1 MIFRKT
7 TIALTI
13 AACLAAASSQLHAED
28 PNKFSG
34 SLEAQLRTND
44 DIRVAP
50 GSTSSFDF
58 ADFGDFDAAEE
69 RLDGD
74 DDEDDSDDEEAEG
87 DSDDFDDVGL
97 DDTELSEEDFDLAV
111 DDDDGDGDEDDEDDD
126 GNDDDDGGGQAKD
139 ADLDDLIAAQL
150 GDKMSTQRKSQSR
163 YSGQLSLGHK
173 YTFAGGNTVWGS
185 TLRLVGDYH
194 NGKSSLNKS
203 NFALSTGPE
212 FKIKKLK
219 LKIKPALSYVAIR
232 QDGNKVIGTLVGSLA
247 GSYDP
252 TKRLSF
258 DAAYNYQDR
267 DVTDPD
273 SPDAIINT
281 LTFGAEFTATKADIF
296 KFKYSPKVE
305 DASLVTKNKDT
316 KGWQFSYSR
325 KLPWDMILGLGVK
338 DDSVDFVRIPTRRSD
353 DIRAYDIELAKRFNK
368 SFEMAISY
376 ETRELDSNINTKDAE
391 NRSYMISG
399 TWKF

>member
-13 AACLAAASSQLHAED
+13 AACLAAASGQVSAES
-28 PNKFSG
+28 PSKFSG
-34 SLEAQLRTND
+34 SLEAQFRTND
-44 DIRVAP
+44 DISVAP
-50 GSTSSFDF
+50 ASTASFDF

-74 DDEDDSDDEEAEG
+74 DNEDEEEDGEETDG
-87 DSDDFDDVGL
+87 DDDDFDDVGL
-97 DDTELSEEDFDLAV
+97 DDTDLSEEDFDLVV

-126 GNDDDDGGGQAKD
+126 GDDDDDDGGAYSKD
-139 ADLDDLIAAQL
+139 GSLDDLISAQL
-150 GDKMSTQRKSQSR
+150 DDKMGTMRKSQSR

-173 YTFAGGNTVWGS
+173 YTFTGGTTVWGS
-185 TLRLVGDYH
+185 SLRLVGDFH
-194 NGKSSLNKS
+194 NGKSSLNKN

-219 LKIKPALSYVAIR
+219 LKIKPAVSYVAIR

-247 GSYDP
+247 ASFDP

-281 LTFGAEFTATKADIF
+281 LTFGDQE
-296 KFKYSPKVE
+296 
-305 DASLVTKNKDT
+305 
-316 KGWQFSYSR
+316 
-325 KLPWDMILGLGVK
+325 
-338 DDSVDFVRIPTRRSD
+338 
-353 DIRAYDIELAKRFNK
+353 
-368 SFEMAISY
+368 
-376 ETRELDSNINTKDAE
+376 
-391 NRSYMISG
+391 
-399 TWKF
+399 